1 MAVSEFFDLFAQNI
15 LQTTLIEVIAVIF
28 GLMSV
33 WYSMRVNIL
42 VYPTGIVSVVIY
54 VYICLIAGLYA
65 DMAINF
71 IYFVMSVY
79 GWYNWLR
86 PAENKPQRPVRFAT
100 KKQNSIAAI
109 AALISF
115 FAINHILVHYTDS
128 NVPAIDAFTTAVFI
142 VGMWL
147 MAEKKVENWIY
158 WIIGDIVSIPLYFY
172 KGLVM
177 TSFQYTVFL
186 VLAVLGFIAWKKEAK
201 HA

>member
-15 LQTTLIEVIAVIF
+15 VQTTLIEVIAVIF

>member
-15 LQTTLIEVIAVIF
+15 VQTTFIEVIAVIF
-28 GLMSV
+28 GLLSV

>member
-15 LQTTLIEVIAVIF
+15 VQTTFIEVIAVIF
-28 GLMSV
+28 GLLSV

-42 VYPTGIVSVVIY
+42 VYPTGIVSVLIY

-100 KKQNSIAAI
+100 KKQNSIAAVI
-109 AALISF
+109 ALISF

-128 NVPAIDAFTTAVFI
+128 NVPAIDAFTTAIFI